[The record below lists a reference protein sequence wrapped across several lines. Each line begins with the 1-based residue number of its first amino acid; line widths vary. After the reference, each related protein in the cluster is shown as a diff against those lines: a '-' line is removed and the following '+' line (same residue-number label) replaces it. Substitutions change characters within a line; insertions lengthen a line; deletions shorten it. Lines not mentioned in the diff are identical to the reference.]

1 MVKPPLYKQHKKFN
15 FFKGDYQSIN
25 SYFSR
30 IPWQD
35 FLCGNNLE
43 EKWSFFKQTIYEA
56 QEKFVPVFS
65 GKRKNNSNNPWWSKR
80 LTKAVILKQ
89 KLFRVYQKSKSHAD
103 FQHYAVQRNLTK
115 SLIRDS
121 H

>member
-1 MVKPPLYKQHKKFN
+1 M
-15 FFKGDYQSIN
+15 N
-25 SYFSR
+25 SSFSR

-65 GKRKNNSNNPWWSKR
+65 GKRKTI
-80 LTKAVILKQ
+80 LTTLGGLNV
-89 KLFRVYQKSKSHAD
+89 
-103 FQHYAVQRNLTK
+103 
-115 SLIRDS
+115 
-121 H
+121 